1 MACETKNRRLRN
13 IIFDILK
20 MYPVFNI
27 KTSLYYNYI
36 IGNAKELNE
45 WEKYIKLF
53 ESMFS
58 TFQHTDL
65 CTQMRS
71 YFSCI
76 S

>member
-45 WEKYIKLF
+45 
-53 ESMFS
+53 
-58 TFQHTDL
+58 
-65 CTQMRS
+65 
-71 YFSCI
+71 
-76 S
+76 